1 MSKALK
7 LLIVCILCLG
17 IAYALVWIIKETI
30 N

>member
-1 MSKALK
+1 MKKAPK

-17 IAYALVWIIKETI
+17 IVYALVWIIKETI